1 MFRSELQKKTSRIH
15 QSLRFLRMQ
24 LCSLALAL
32 PAAHPALAQQSP
44 QVSPP
49 SGATLQSD
57 TPSKSQASPDKSEPP
72 AVDSK
77 KLAPYLAPY
86 PETPNGCP
94 YIERPLHSIV

>member
-1 MFRSELQKKTSRIH
+1 MFRSELQKKTSRYH
-15 QSLRFLRMQ
+15 QSVRFLRVQ

-32 PAAHPALAQQSP
+32 PAAYPALAQQNP

-49 SGATLQSD
+49 SRGTLQSD
-57 TPSKSQASPDKSEPP
+57 PPSKSQPSPGKSDSP
-72 AVDSK
+72 AGDSK
-77 KLAPYLAPY
+77 KLAPF